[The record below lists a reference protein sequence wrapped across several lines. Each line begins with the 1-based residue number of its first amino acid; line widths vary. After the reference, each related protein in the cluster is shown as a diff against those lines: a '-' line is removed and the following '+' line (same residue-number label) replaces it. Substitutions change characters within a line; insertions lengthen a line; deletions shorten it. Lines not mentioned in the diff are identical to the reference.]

1 MSNEETAVRK
11 LRHTGLND
19 LPKSTQLVIDGA
31 REQAWAVWLQS
42 GCALGIL
49 QSDKSIESWTTTKDL
64 DGQTIS

>member
-1 MSNEETAVRK
+1 MGNEETAVRK

-31 REQAWAVWLQS
+31 RDQAWAVWLQS

>member
-1 MSNEETAVRK
+1 MGNEETAVRNWDIQE
-11 LRHTGLND
+11 LND

-42 GCALGIL
+42 GCAVGIL

-64 DGQTIS
+64 DGQIIS